1 MSFLSVLGAIFLIFL
16 AFKFFPAS
24 IGIVVAIGAVV
35 LVGLIFAGIFVV
47 FLPVLI
53 IILAVAGFVWL
64 IKTIVT

>member
-16 AFKFFPAS
+16 AFKFFPVI
-24 IGIVVAIGAVV
+24 IGIFVAIGAVV
-35 LVGLIFAGIFVV
+35 LVGLVFAGIFVV

-53 IILAVAGFVWL
+53 IILAVAGFIWL